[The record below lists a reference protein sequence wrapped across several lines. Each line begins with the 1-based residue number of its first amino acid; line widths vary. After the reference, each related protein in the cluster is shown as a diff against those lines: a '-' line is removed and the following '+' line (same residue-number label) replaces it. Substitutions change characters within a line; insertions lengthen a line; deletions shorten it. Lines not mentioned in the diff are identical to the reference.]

1 MKLTDSQ
8 RAAIEYRGSNLLVAA
23 SAGSGKTEV
32 LARRCVALIA
42 DPVCPCDVERLLV
55 VTFTRA
61 AAAELRVRIARMLR
75 EAAAQTAAAGPR
87 AHLRRQELLV
97 ETADIGTIDAW
108 CGRIVR
114 EHFAQAGVDV
124 GFSVLGEQD
133 ALLLRRDVLDALFEG
148 IHRGDE
154 PLAAEVRAWLARAP
168 APGDDFL
175 RALVARLSGFREHLV
190 NPAPWFDRQRAACNV
205 NDAADVLAAA
215 LAEECL
221 YQHEQVQVLLA
232 AANADDAPRALRPYA
247 DQLGNWCGQLA
258 TPGRLAEVV
267 DDLAAFKLP
276 KPRRGESAESP
287 AVGEV
292 RDRWLKGRLQ
302 KRWSPADVR
311 SILRHAPLVAGHTA
325 TLLRVEARYQQL
337 LEDAKRARAQ
347 YEFADVLRMALDLLG
362 APTEHR
368 QRRPTDIARRLPR
381 RYEHVLVDEY
391 QDTSPVQVEIL
402 RLVTRDGPGQ
412 SNRFM
417 VGDLKQ
423 SIYGFREAE
432 PQLFAEL
439 IDAYAAGRADGRVQ
453 YLSDNFRS
461 HPAVLDGLNRLFALL
476 FDRALGGTPFDAAER
491 LRAGRD
497 EIANPTLADRAR
509 IEVHVIEQPGRRA
522 AEAAEDGD
530 DQALVESIEREAQLA
545 AEQIRGLLA
554 AGVQIPVRGP
564 DGKPALRP
572 LRLADIVV
580 LLRAAR
586 QNAPHVARVFRANGI
601 RCIAGGREALLDAVE
616 VLDVCNVL
624 QLLVNRRQ
632 DVPLAAYL
640 RGPLVGLSVEEL
652 LAIRATAQDAAGDFY
667 DAVTHCVRRRP
678 DAALA
683 RKLERALA
691 QLDTWSVVAREEELP
706 TLLQRI
712 LHDGAL
718 PLFAQALP
726 GGDQRVAL
734 LRALQNLAAAF
745 STGDQGIAE
754 FVAYL
759 DTLAAEDVDPGG
771 LAAGDEDV
779 VRIMTIH
786 AAKGL
791 EFPVVFLLGT
801 GAKFNEQAQREGL
814 LCDEPLGLG
823 LRCKDYPARA
833 ELNGARH
840 LVDRQRRARREL
852 EEELRLLYVATTR
865 ARELLFVVGSASE
878 GAWADCRGRYET
890 AAGAIPLIS
899 RQSVRNRLEWVM
911 MATATGRLHESH
923 DGSPPSVP
931 VVMHPAAE
939 IHVPEPGAL
948 ATTTESPPL
957 PPSSPDDEAWVQR
970 SCALLA
976 SPPDRSLASLPAV
989 LSVSAAKELALQEA
1003 AADAPTV
1010 LDAPIQPLHAPTF
1023 AAGAAPADGR
1033 ELGAA
1038 CHRFLQLADL
1048 ARLSPE
1054 AAARAQVDELAAAGR
1069 LQPAEAALVPM
1080 ADVAWFADTPEG
1092 RLLARGAPHARREV
1106 PFVYALSLG
1115 AADEHTI
1122 VRGVIDC
1129 LLETPDGLV
1138 ILDYKTDRPRDET
1151 DFAARLA
1158 GYTVQLQL
1166 YAQAAA
1172 AIFGRPVVRALLI
1185 FLRARRTIAVPLTV
1199 PSLPALLHEVVA
1211 GNPPPARDAQ
1221 ANPR

>member
-8 RAAIEYRGSNLLVAA
+8 RAAIDYRGSNLLVAA

-42 DPVCPCDVERLLV
+42 DPAQPCDVERLLV

-75 EAAAQTAAAGPR
+75 EAAEQSAAAGPR

-114 EHFAQAGVDV
+114 EHFAQAGIDV

-133 ALLLRRDVLDALFEG
+133 AILLRREVLDALFDG

-154 PLAAEVRAWLARAP
+154 PLAGEVRAWLARAP
-168 APGDDFL
+168 TPGDDFL
-175 RALVARLSGFREHLV
+175 RALVARLSAFREHLV
-190 NPAPWFDRQRAACNV
+190 NPDAWFDRQRAACNV

-221 YQHEQVQVLLA
+221 YQHEQVQSLLA
-232 AANADDAPRALRPYA
+232 EPTTNGTPRALQPYA
-247 DQLGNWCGQLA
+247 DQLATWCQQLA
-258 TPGRLAEVV
+258 TPGKLIEVADAV
-267 DDLAAFKLP
+267 ATFKLP

-302 KRWSPADVR
+302 KRWSPDDVR
-311 SILRHAPLVAGHTA
+311 SILKHAPLVAGHLA
-325 TLLRVEARYQQL
+325 TLLRLEARYQQL
-337 LEDAKRARAQ
+337 LNDAKQARAA
-347 YEFADVLRMALDLLG
+347 YEFADVLRMTLDLLG
-362 APTEHR
+362 TPTEHR
-368 QRRPTDIARRLPR
+368 RRAPTPIARRLQQ
-381 RYEHVLVDEY
+381 RYDHVLVDEY

-412 SNRFM
+412 SDRFM

-439 IDAYAAGRADGRVQ
+439 IEAYAANRADGRVQ

-476 FDRALGGTPFDAAER
+476 FDRALGGTPFDPAER

-497 EIANPTLADRAR
+497 EIANPTLAARPR
-509 IEVHVIEQPGRRA
+509 IEIHVIEQPGRRA
-522 AEAAEDGD
+522 AEPTEGAD
-530 DQALVESIEREAQLA
+530 DQGSVETIEREAQLA
-545 AEQIRGLLA
+545 AAQIHSLLA
-554 AGVQIPVRGP
+554 TGVQIPVRGP
-564 DGKPALRP
+564 DEKLALRP

-586 QNAPHVARVFRANGI
+586 QNAAHVARVFRASGI
-601 RCIAGGREALLDAVE
+601 RCLAGAREALLDAVE
-616 VLDVCNVL
+616 VLDVRNVL

-640 RGPLVGLSVEEL
+640 RGPLVGLSADEL
-652 LAIRATAQDAAGDFY
+652 LALRAAMKDARGDFY
-667 DAVTHCVRRRP
+667 DAVMHYLRRHP
-678 DAALA
+678 NPVLA
-683 RKLERALA
+683 QKLAQALA
-691 QLDTWSVVAREEELP
+691 QLDAWSVAAREEELP

-726 GGDQRVAL
+726 SGDQRVAL
-734 LRALQNLAAAF
+734 LRALQNLAATFA
-745 STGDQGIAE
+745 TAGQGIAE
-754 FVAYL
+754 FVEYL
-759 DTLAAEDVDPGG
+759 DTLAAEDIDPGA

-801 GAKFNEQAQREGL
+801 GAKFNDLSQREGL
-814 LCDEPLGLG
+814 LCDEQLGLG

-833 ELNGARH
+833 ELTSARH
-840 LVDRQRRARREL
+840 LVARQRRAWREL

-865 ARELLFVVGSASE
+865 ARELLFVVGTASE
-878 GAWADCRGRYET
+878 GAWADCRARYET
-890 AAGAIPLIS
+890 AASAVPLIS
-899 RQSVRNRLEWVM
+899 RQSVRHRLEWIM
-911 MATATGRLHESH
+911 MAAAAGRLHESR

-931 VVMHPAAE
+931 VVTHPATE
-939 IHVPEPGAL
+939 IRVPEPGAP
-948 ATTTESPPL
+948 ATTTETPPL
-957 PPSSPDDEAWVQR
+957 PPSSADDEAWVQR
-970 SCALLA
+970 SCTLLA
-976 SPPDRSLASLPAV
+976 SPPDRSFASLPAV
-989 LSVSAAKELALQEA
+989 LSVSAAKELALREA
-1003 AADAPTV
+1003 AADSPAL
-1010 LDAPIQPLHAPTF
+1010 LDTPAHPLHVPTF
-1023 AAGAAPADGR
+1023 AAGAAQADGR

-1048 ARLSPE
+1048 ARLSSE
-1054 AAARAQVDELAAAGR
+1054 AAVRAQLDELTTAGR
-1069 LQPAEAALVPM
+1069 LQPAEAALIPA
-1080 ADVAWFADTPEG
+1080 ADIAWFAGTPEG
-1092 RLLARGAPHARREV
+1092 CLLASSAAHARREV
-1106 PFVYALSLG
+1106 PFVYALCLG
-1115 AADEHTI
+1115 PADEHTI

-1172 AIFGRPVVRALLI
+1172 SIFARPVVRALLI
-1185 FLRARRTIAVPLTV
+1185 FLRARRTIAVPLTA
-1199 PSLPALLHEVVA
+1199 PSLPALLREVVA
-1211 GNPPPARDAQ
+1211 ENPPTARDAQ
-1221 ANPR
+1221 SNRR